1 MLLRYV
7 ARFLHFTTIMFLPVF
22 HPNLTNSSSVH
33 RLDVGNGKRMD
44 LAACPR
50 WRLEQQ
56 CIKYLGPVSS
66 YKSLQKCLIE
76 VTSKKLYAAEVMIM
90 STTNMFD
97 KFKSLCRLIL
107 CLIKPE
113 KEGTLSSFQL
123 PSRRSYFGCWEAKS
137 ES

>member
-1 MLLRYV
+1 MYQV
-7 ARFLHFTTIMFLPVF
+7 P
-22 HPNLTNSSSVH
+22 
-33 RLDVGNGKRMD
+33 
-44 LAACPR
+44 
-50 WRLEQQ
+50 W
-56 CIKYLGPVSS
+56 
-66 YKSLQKCLIE
+66 
-76 VTSKKLYAAEVMIM
+76 TSKKLYAAEVMIM